1 MHKLTID
8 TNLINIKQ
16 KLQSMNTL
24 ERWQIEGKVKL
35 IGTERLKNETSNN
48 EKASQKVNAM
58 PNVSEPGVWDVS
70 DWEKAHWSNDTSG
83 PSFNELAAVLFPN
96 QKELSL
102 LSKADTN
109 DIMHLMA
116 HADNDCE
123 FFLTHNKKHFIQDG
137 RKNLLKV
144 KFGIVV
150 ATPEEAVTQFS
161 EKYGWRL

>member
-35 IGTERLKNETSNN
+35 IGTERLKDETSRHP
-48 EKASQKVNAM
+48 KASQKVNAM

-70 DWEKAHWSNDTSG
+70 NWGRAHWSNDTSG
-83 PSFNELAAVLFPN
+83 PSFNELAGVLFPS

-102 LSKADTN
+102 LSVADTN

-116 HADNDCE
+116 HAHNDCE
-123 FFLTHNKKHFIQDG
+123 FFLTHNTKHFIQDG
-137 RKNLLKV
+137 RKNLLKD
-144 KFGIVV
+144 KFGIAV

-161 EKYGWRL
+161 EKYGWSL